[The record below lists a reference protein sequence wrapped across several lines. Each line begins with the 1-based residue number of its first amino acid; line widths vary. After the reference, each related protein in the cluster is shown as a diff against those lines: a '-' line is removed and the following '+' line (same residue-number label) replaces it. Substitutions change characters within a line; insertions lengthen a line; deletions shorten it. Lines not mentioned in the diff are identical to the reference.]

1 MVNIRG
7 HLSAM
12 LATTIAAERDIG
24 YLGKHRGWIDAQGDS
39 TWR

>member
-12 LATTIAAERDIG
+12 LATTIAAGAERDIG
-24 YLGKHRGWIDAQGDS
+24 DLGKASRLN
-39 TWR
+39 